1 MSANVGNPAA
11 ATFAHR
17 PGDPLLDHRRTSHR
31 SSVVTTLVV
40 AAGLM
45 VLIAGIA
52 VRAADLH
59 FQTVLSNSMQPT
71 VSAGDVA
78 ITQDV
83 SIDALREGDV
93 IAFTPPNQT
102 RPVLHRITSL
112 RDGVITTRGD
122 ANPVDDPWR
131 ISLVGSTGFRLVAVV
146 PLLGWLTELQRPA
159 LLAAGLLV
167 GLAILLELKKEVR
180 ARASRSQP
188 QPQS

>member
-1 MSANVGNPAA
+1 M
-11 ATFAHR
+11 
-17 PGDPLLDHRRTSHR
+17 
-31 SSVVTTLVV
+31 
-40 AAGLM
+40 
-45 VLIAGIA
+45 
-52 VRAADLH
+52 ADLH

-71 VSAGDVA
+71 ASAGDVA

-83 SIDALREGDV
+83 SIDALRVGDV

-131 ISLVGSTGFRLVAVV
+131 ISLVGATGYRLVAVV

-159 LLAAGLLV
+159 LLLAGLLV

>member
-1 MSANVGNPAA
+1 
-11 ATFAHR
+11 
-17 PGDPLLDHRRTSHR
+17 
-31 SSVVTTLVV
+31 VV

-45 VLIAGIA
+45 VLVAGIA
-52 VRAADLH
+52 VRMADLH

-71 VSAGDVA
+71 ASAGDVA

-83 SIDALREGDV
+83 SIESLRVGDV
-93 IAFTPPNQT
+93 IAFIPPDQT

-122 ANPVDDPWR
+122 ANLVDDPWR
-131 ISLVGSTGFRLVAVV
+131 ASLAGSTAYRLVAVS

-159 LLAAGLLV
+159 LLLAGLLV
-167 GLAILLELKKEVR
+167 GLAIVLELRKEVR